1 MSYQYPFGQFVQSLR
16 QQDRTPKK
24 VFVLGVY
31 ASAVHAR
38 WKKDG
43 KTICPALAVASEP
56 RIFWDGNI
64 DEAKEIISKIAIPKE
79 VGTLEPAGAHLN
91 GPSAKVLDEHI
102 LGALGYTRADAWLCD
117 LLPETR
123 LNSGQVK
130 VIKDKYN
137 PLIEKYGLNE
147 VTIPVRPTVFS
158 DPQRNKEILAELQES
173 KADLLVLLGDI
184 PIAQFLNAV
193 AEVPFTSLQEYVNL
207 YGYGN
212 ATDVCIDGSKIK
224 VLPLAHP
231 RQIGALGAH
240 SEIWYRLHQEWET
253 KIIALAY
260 R

>member
-1 MSYQYPFGQFVQSLR
+1 MKYLYPFGQQVHTLVL
-16 QQDRTPKK
+16 QDRTPKK

-43 KTICPALAVASEP
+43 KIVCTALAVASEP

-64 DEAKEIISKIAIPKE
+64 EEAKEIISKISIPEE
-79 VGTLEPAGAHLN
+79 VGTLEPAGSHLN

-102 LGALGYTRADAWLCD
+102 LGTLGYTRKDAWLCD

-130 VIKDKYN
+130 VITKEYN
-137 PLIEKYGLNE
+137 PKIKQYGLNE
-147 VTIPVRPTVFS
+147 VTIPERPSVFC
-158 DPQRNKEILAELQES
+158 DAQRCQEILSELKES
-173 KADLLVLLGDI
+173 QASLLVLLGDV
-184 PIAQFLNAV
+184 PIAQFLNSV
-193 AEVPFTSLQEYVNL
+193 ADVPYKSLQEYVEL
-207 YGYGN
+207 YGYGKPTA
-212 ATDVCIDGSKIK
+212 ATIGGHTIN

-240 SEIWYRLHQEWET
+240 SEKWNKLHQEWEINL
-253 KIIALAY
+253 K